1 MALIYYN
8 TIESLSEHD
17 NKERFHRE
25 VSVLWSLSFH
35 PSIVKLLA
43 YSDEPRTIFTRK
55 YMMSLPSLLAGPGS
69 LSWEQRLNFA
79 MDVAAAVSAVH
90 SLVVAHRNVQT
101 ASVLIDKDV
110 HGKMVAVLAGFG
122 HCRVSCALFLVVLYP
137 VLTVP
142 PGLTNIMCPL

>member
-1 MALIYYN
+1 MALIDYN
-8 TIESLSEHD
+8 AIESISEHD
-17 NKERFHRE
+17 NMERFHRE

-110 HGKMVAVLAGFG
+110 HGMMIAVLAGFG
-122 HCRVSCALFLVVLYP
+122 HCRVPYAPY
-137 VLTVP
+137 
-142 PGLTNIMCPL
+142 